1 VPSRP
6 PRANNSTADTTTAGP
21 SIAWLAVGLL
31 LAGLGTVLLGPIL
44 PAISLRWHLTDAQ
57 TGPLFFAKFVGS
69 FLGGISVPRKLR
81 WGIFSGTILSCL
93 GFATFGLSTGLLTG
107 SLTLFIAGIGLGQ
120 IIASTN
126 ILAGYRYP
134 HQTGSALSSLN
145 FFFPIVASFEPRFGL
160 QSLLLWLGAAFLTTG
175 IGGRLGWIKHQPTTP
190 NLSSRPESAHFA
202 DAVERPASGTPTNPG
217 APGPAFGTRVSPSGK
232 QAGAPDLSHLEIGE
246 QNPTLPQKSESP
258 HPPQPLDTPSFIRF
272 ALYLFLYGGL
282 ETCLAGW
289 LTTYTLR
296 YSDAHLI
303 GGQSAVVLL
312 LAALTTGRAISSVAL
327 RYIREITMQ
336 RLGLALSFVFIAA
349 LSTSH
354 HAASLSL
361 WSILLGLS
369 LAPFFPST
377 FALLMHRNPT
387 PRTAGFILAV
397 SGLGAAAFPWLMGAV
412 STHTSSLRTA
422 MSVPMSLA
430 LLLLAVS
437 FLKTNPKAPT
447 TA

>member
-6 PRANNSTADTTTAGP
+6 PRADNKTTNNTTAGP

-44 PAISLRWHLTDAQ
+44 PAISLRWHLTDSQ

-107 SLTLFIAGIGLGQ
+107 SLTLFVAGIGLGQ

-134 HQTGSALSSLN
+134 RQTGSALSSLN
-145 FFFPIVASFEPRFGL
+145 FFFPLGAVATGLIVASFEPRFGL

-175 IGGRLGWIKHQPTTP
+175 IGGRLGWIKPSSPNTT
-190 NLSSRPESAHFA
+190 NSSQ
-202 DAVERPASGTPTNPG
+202 GTTTTPG
-217 APGPAFGTRVSPSGK
+217 APGPSHLGTREQKPGENK
-232 QAGAPDLSHLEIGE
+232 GAGAPDLSHLEIGE
-246 QNPTLPQKSESP
+246 QKSEEPQKP
-258 HPPQPLDTPSFIRF
+258 HPLDTPSFLRF
-272 ALYLFLYGGL
+272 ALFLFLYGGL

-312 LAALTTGRAISSVAL
+312 LAALTTGRALSSIAL
-327 RYIREITMQ
+327 RFIREITMQ
-336 RLGLALSFVFIAA
+336 RLGLALSFLFIAA

-412 STHTSSLRTA
+412 STHTGSLRTA

>member
-1 VPSRP
+1 MPSRP
-6 PRANNSTADTTTAGP
+6 PRADNKTADNTTAGP
-21 SIAWLAVGLL
+21 SIAWLAAGLL

-44 PAISLRWHLTDAQ
+44 PAISLRWHLTDSQ

-69 FLGGISVPRKLR
+69 FIGGISVPRKLR

-107 SLTLFIAGIGLGQ
+107 SLTLFLAGIGLGQ

-126 ILAGYRYP
+126 ILAGYRYR

-145 FFFPIVASFEPRFGL
+145 FFFSLGAVATGLIVASFEPRFGL

-175 IGGRLGWIKHQPTTP
+175 IGGRLGWIKPPSPTTTKGIT
-190 NLSSRPESAHFA
+190 SK
-202 DAVERPASGTPTNPG
+202 GITTTP
-217 APGPAFGTRVSPSGK
+217 
-232 QAGAPDLSHLEIGE
+232 GAPDLSHLEIGE
-246 QNPTLPQKSESP
+246 QISVETSDLPSDLPDSHTP
-258 HPPQPLDTPSFIRF
+258 IRSLDAQSFVRF
-272 ALYLFLYGGL
+272 ALFLFLYGGL

-312 LAALTTGRAISSVAL
+312 LAALTTGRALSSIAL
-327 RYIREITMQ
+327 RFIREITMQ
-336 RLGLALSFVFIAA
+336 RLGLALSFLFIAA

-412 STHTSSLRTA
+412 STHPGSLRTA

-437 FLKTNPKAPT
+437 FLKTNPKAST

>member
-1 VPSRP
+1 VPFRP
-6 PRANNSTADTTTAGP
+6 TAADNTTAGP

-44 PAISLRWHLTDAQ
+44 PAISLRWHLTDSQ

-69 FLGGISVPRKLR
+69 FIGGISVPRKLR

-93 GFATFGLSTGLLTG
+93 GFAAFGLSTGLLTG
-107 SLTLFIAGIGLGQ
+107 SLTLFVAGIGLGQ
-120 IIASTN
+120 IIASSN
-126 ILAGYRYP
+126 ILAGYRYRR
-134 HQTGSALSSLN
+134 QTGSALSSLN
-145 FFFPIVASFEPRFGL
+145 FFFSLGAVATGLIVASFEPRFGL

-175 IGGRLGWIKHQPTTP
+175 IGGRLGWITP
-190 NLSSRPESAHFA
+190 N
-202 DAVERPASGTPTNPG
+202 
-217 APGPAFGTRVSPSGK
+217 
-232 QAGAPDLSHLEIGE
+232 PDVRNLSHLEIE
-246 QNPTLPQKSESP
+246 KQPLAESSPLPNPNPDPRT
-258 HPPQPLDTPSFIRF
+258 HPLDTHSFLRF
-272 ALYLFLYGGL
+272 ALFLFLYGGL

-312 LAALTTGRAISSVAL
+312 LAALTTGRALSSIAL

-336 RLGLALSFVFIAA
+336 RLGLALSFLFIAA

-369 LAPFFPST
+369 LAPFFPAT

-387 PRTAGFILAV
+387 PRVAGFILAV
-397 SGLGAAAFPWLMGAV
+397 SGLGAAAFPWLMGVV
-412 STHTSSLRTA
+412 STHTGSLRTA

-437 FLKTNPKAPT
+437 FTGKNHST

>member
-1 VPSRP
+1 MPSRP
-6 PRANNSTADTTTAGP
+6 PRANKTPDNTTAGP

-107 SLTLFIAGIGLGQ
+107 SLTLFVAGIGLGQ

-145 FFFPIVASFEPRFGL
+145 FFFPLGAVATGLIVASFEPRFGL

-175 IGGRLGWIKHQPTTP
+175 IGGRLGWIKPSSPNTANPTP
-190 NLSSRPESAHFA
+190 
-202 DAVERPASGTPTNPG
+202 GIPTNP
-217 APGPAFGTRVSPSGK
+217 
-232 QAGAPDLSHLEIGE
+232 GAPDLSHLEIGE

-258 HPPQPLDTPSFIRF
+258 QLPQPLDTPTFLRF
-272 ALYLFLYGGL
+272 ALFLFLYGGL

-412 STHTSSLRTA
+412 STHTGSLRTA

-437 FLKTNPKAPT
+437 FLKTNPKAST